1 MGGTVVIRPDT
12 AITHVIY
19 DGRSAALLARELGLD
34 TLSELPEGTVC
45 VKWDWV
51 VKCKMAVST
60 TLSFFDSDC
69 ETMMAD
75 LSFGTEQGARDGT
88 VAQFPEDRIQSRVLL
103 KRGDTGGKQDARHHN
118 RSPKRSKYQHHQ
130 VSPRAGFAMYL

>member
-1 MGGTVVIRPDT
+1 MTVNAYGEQIAKMGGTVVIRPDT

-51 VKCKMAVST
+51 VKCKMAVSAVVPCP
-60 TLSFFDSDC
+60 SFRLLN
-69 ETMMAD
+69 T
-75 LSFGTEQGARDGT
+75 DG
-88 VAQFPEDRIQSRVLL
+88 
-103 KRGDTGGKQDARHHN
+103 
-118 RSPKRSKYQHHQ
+118 
-130 VSPRAGFAMYL
+130 

>member
-75 LSFGTEQGARDGT
+75 LSFGQNKVLETGPWLSFQKTAFNRAFSSNAAIREGSRMRDITTE
-88 VAQFPEDRIQSRVLL
+88 LL
-103 KRGDTGGKQDARHHN
+103 RG
-118 RSPKRSKYQHHQ
+118 RSISITK
-130 VSPRAGFAMYL
+130 

>member
-19 DGRSAALLARELGLD
+19 DGRSASMLARELGLD

-51 VKCKMAVST
+51 VRCKIAVSRS
-60 TLSFFDSDC
+60 LSILRSLS
-69 ETMMAD
+69 TID
-75 LSFGTEQGARDGT
+75 LDPVIEKLRGSRT
-88 VAQFPEDRIQSRVLL
+88 VS
-103 KRGDTGGKQDARHHN
+103 
-118 RSPKRSKYQHHQ
+118 
-130 VSPRAGFAMYL
+130 